1 MGTVEECC
9 LLASLQDHIQLPSL
23 YLPEPHAQVLHC
35 PERTGAS
42 HTSQQSRQSTETF
55 LQARKMET
63 FPQPMFLLPDDSS
76 LYQVGKT
83 STGSLDGQPWGQGVG
98 QRRAI
103 LCLGNSG
110 SKYLADYL
118 TGNNTKGHVF
128 LAYLTG
134 GASEMAQEVKAL
146 VIRPD
151 SLSSIPRFCMAEGEN
166 DFFNILV
173 TSTLCALAHA
183 CANKCVPVCSL
194 HPHTHIKINNNKI
207 QPNPPK
213 GKLILTGVLELRVF
227 KGKLERASFLE
238 RELNKYT

>member
-1 MGTVEECC
+1 
-9 LLASLQDHIQLPSL
+9 
-23 YLPEPHAQVLHC
+23 
-35 PERTGAS
+35 
-42 HTSQQSRQSTETF
+42 
-55 LQARKMET
+55 MET
-63 FPQPMFLLPDDSS
+63 FPQLMFLLPDDSS

-103 LCLGNSG
+103 LCPGNSG
-110 SKYLADYL
+110 SKYLTDYL

-128 LAYLTG
+128 LAYHTG

-166 DFFNILV
+166 DFFNNLL

-183 CANKCVPVCSL
+183 CAHKCVHVCVC
-194 HPHTHIKINNNKI
+194 PHYPPTHIKINNNKI
-207 QPNPPK
+207 QPNPPQRK
-213 GKLILTGVLELRVF
+213 THPNR
-227 KGKLERASFLE
+227 SF
-238 RELNKYT
+238 RTQSFQT

>member
-1 MGTVEECC
+1 
-9 LLASLQDHIQLPSL
+9 
-23 YLPEPHAQVLHC
+23 
-35 PERTGAS
+35 
-42 HTSQQSRQSTETF
+42 
-55 LQARKMET
+55 MET
-63 FPQPMFLLPDDSS
+63 FPQLMFLLPDDSS

-103 LCLGNSG
+103 LCPGNSG
-110 SKYLADYL
+110 SKYLTDYL

-128 LAYLTG
+128 LAYHTG

-166 DFFNILV
+166 DFFNNLL

-183 CANKCVPVCSL
+183 CAHKCVHVCVC
-194 HPHTHIKINNNKI
+194 PHYPPTHIKINNNKI

-227 KGKLERASFLE
+227 KRKLERASSLE
-238 RELNKYT
+238 TELTKTHNL